1 VRSPLHAAL
10 SWLTPPAMVPDVAV
24 RPTGPGHGWL
34 FHLDRR
40 SLAATSWSVLAEA
53 GRVDGF
59 RVRLLETAGRAV
71 HATLRAFRPI
81 SAAHRVDFAGRA
93 LGMCPV
99 RDGAVEM
106 DVGAH
111 EWLDLEV
118 RW

>member
-1 VRSPLHAAL
+1 
-10 SWLTPPAMVPDVAV
+10 MVPDVAV